1 MACLSSNTTTVTLKL
16 GSMSLKV
23 TVVVFDL
30 DNSYKN
36 LLNLVKPNWK
46 NLPLKSSYRYPELYS
61 NQRRER
67 MSSKQDSFFFWGGCV
82 PFSSS
87 FSSKY
92 IHFTSIVYV
101 TRIYDTSDS
110 VSQYYLALSQLF
122 KLRKLVWLLFSKARM
137 QFIKAGF
144 FNDLCVRH
152 EFLSLYRKTFC

>member
-1 MACLSSNTTTVTLKL
+1 MWVSGRWRAWVSTFKL
-16 GSMSLKV
+16 IEPSFKV

-67 MSSKQDSFFFWGGCV
+67 LSSKQDSFFFWGGCV

-87 FSSKY
+87 FSSQY

-110 VSQYYLALSQLF
+110 VSQY
-122 KLRKLVWLLFSKARM
+122 LLGSFSAF
-137 QFIKAGF
+137 QTEKAG
-144 FNDLCVRH
+144 VTP
-152 EFLSLYRKTFC
+152 FLES